1 MFNGIIYNQ
10 GVINSIQK
18 NKKNILLNIQTNLK
32 LKRKDI
38 GSSISCDGVCLTV
51 ISIKKRIL
59 SFYISKET
67 LIRTNFKN
75 LNVGSFVNLEKSL
88 SFGDNISGHFVQGHV
103 DTTAKILNLKKED
116 KTWIFNFQILRKD
129 IRKDLVEKGSIC
141 INGVSLTIS
150 KISQKGFEVN
160 VIPHTLSQTNLIK
173 LTKGKYVNVEID
185 IFSKYIKKMNN

>member
-18 NKKNILLNIQTNLK
+18 NKKNILLSIQTNLK
-32 LKRKDI
+32 LKKKDI

-67 LIRTNFKN
+67 LIRSNFKN
-75 LNVGSFVNLEKSL
+75 LNVGSFINLEKSL

-129 IRKDLVEKGSIC
+129 IREDLVEKGSIC

-160 VIPHTLSQTNLIK
+160 VIPHTLNQTNLIK

>member
-18 NKKNILLNIQTNLK
+18 NKKNILLSIQTNLK
-32 LKRKDI
+32 LKKKDI

-67 LIRTNFKN
+67 LIRSNFKN
-75 LNVGSFVNLEKSL
+75 LNVGSFINLEKSL

-129 IRKDLVEKGSIC
+129 MREDLVEKGSIC

-160 VIPHTLSQTNLIK
+160 VIPHTLNQTNLIK

-185 IFSKYIKKMNN
+185 IFSKYHSRNL